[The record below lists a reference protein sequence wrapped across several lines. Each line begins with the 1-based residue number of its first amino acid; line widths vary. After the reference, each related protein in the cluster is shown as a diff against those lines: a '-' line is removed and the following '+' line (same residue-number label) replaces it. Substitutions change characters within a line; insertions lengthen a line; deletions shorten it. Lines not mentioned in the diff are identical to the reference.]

1 MKMLNARWIYFSL
14 IAVCL
19 LTGCTKA
26 KAPPLN
32 VQVPDQLILYSIDPG
47 VMGPGRPPVTEG
59 DELFHGYS
67 VLGKIDVASA
77 EDRRMLMTEYE
88 AGKSKQPPK
97 ACFNPRHG
105 IRTIHQDKTT
115 DYLICFECN
124 QSYIYTG
131 DAKSG
136 SDIITESAQGTF
148 NKHLTDAGIP
158 LAQPPAQ

>member
-1 MKMLNARWIYFSL
+1 MFNARRIYWSL

-19 LTGCTKA
+19 FIGCTKA

-32 VQVPDQLILYSIDPG
+32 VQVPDQLILYSIDAG

-77 EDRRMLMTEYE
+77 EDRQVLMTEYE
-88 AGKSKQPPK
+88 AGKSKGGRAK

-105 IRTIHQDKTT
+105 IRTIHQGKTT
-115 DYLICFECN
+115 DYVICFECY
-124 QSYIYTG
+124 QSHIYTG
-131 DAKSG
+131 DARSG
-136 SDIITESAQGTF
+136 GDGITDSAQATF
-148 NKHLTDAGIP
+148 NKHLTAAGIP
-158 LAQPPAQ
+158 LSPPPAN